1 MAVALFMN
9 SVESVSACSLRGI
22 AALRPKISKV
32 ANASA
37 YTAAHAHPVRPRLP
51 KAPLLAPTLNYTRAW
66 CHGSGLVSAC
76 CRRCVT
82 FSALRHI
89 RRCIHTAVG
98 KLNASCLGF
107 HSLSPKPFWPGKEI
121 LGFYQAR
128 TSLPLQKIS
137 LTFLEGARD
146 CPQTFWD
153 RQEDSGV
160 LTISSQS

>member
-1 MAVALFMN
+1 MN

-37 YTAAHAHPVRPRLP
+37 YTAVHAHPVRPRLP

-98 KLNASCLGF
+98 KLNVSCLSF
-107 HSLSPKPFWPGKEI
+107 HSLSPRPFWPGKEI
-121 LGFYQAR
+121 LGFR
-128 TSLPLQKIS
+128 LSIKPEPLSPSRKFLSLFWRVREIVPRPFGTGKKI
-137 LTFLEGARD
+137 LGF
-146 CPQTFWD
+146 
-153 RQEDSGV
+153 
-160 LTISSQS
+160 

>member
-9 SVESVSACSLRGI
+9 SVESVSACSLRSI

-37 YTAAHAHPVRPRLP
+37 YTAVHAHPVRPRLP

-98 KLNASCLGF
+98 KLKLCK
-107 HSLSPKPFWPGKEI
+107 LSWFPQSE
-121 LGFYQAR
+121 
-128 TSLPLQKIS
+128 
-137 LTFLEGARD
+137 
-146 CPQTFWD
+146 PQTFLAG
-153 RQEDSGV
+153 QGDSGV
-160 LTISSQS
+160 LSSQNLSLPPENFSHFSGGCER